1 LASGRSELDGL
12 RFGAGF
18 YAEER
23 GDEVP
28 FRWMSPRAEIS
39 LEAAPVERFLE
50 LWVRSPF
57 HDLSQRLALTA
68 PAAQAWPLARG
79 WNGVSIR
86 VPAGATAL
94 TLEASPPFPREHYP
108 GDERLLAVEVRS
120 PRLHADARRHEHV
133 ARQQRNAVA
142 NLTEMLHGATELA
155 SGPVK
160 LGIDVEGACNVK
172 PPCVYCAWDYSKG
185 LEGDNTEAPFTLET
199 LAEWGAFFDDAAELV
214 NCSIG
219 EPFMGKNIE
228 EVLDAFGERGKM
240 LEITIN
246 GQILTDGH
254 IAKLLGRNMH
264 LYISFDAA
272 TAATYARLRNGRFDQ
287 LVANVRRLIAA
298 KGGPGKLPL
307 VYLVF
312 MPMPANLQ
320 EVDAFVRL
328 AADLKPDRMVL
339 RPLNDGS
346 ALDLKWDRAGYRF
359 DYQKEILPFEEKV
372 RISGRVAELCA
383 RLGVPLADQMD
394 FGGSMEASFHDAFA
408 RGRHEALQALG
419 ISKPPAAEATTASP
433 APMERPPVAAPAPLP
448 SLGRERLPAC
458 TEPWTS
464 LYILRRGVLP
474 CCFGGKSI
482 APTPGYREAWNAP
495 LMQDIRRD
503 LAAGRFHRYCLDSE
517 DCPIVR
523 KSSEARRLS
532 WRESFVVR
540 GRQALVRLERAGIP
554 WPRRAW
560 RGLKA
565 LLRGKDASAA
575 IAPNSGRERP

>member
-1 LASGRSELDGL
+1 
-12 RFGAGF
+12 
-18 YAEER
+18 
-23 GDEVP
+23 
-28 FRWMSPRAEIS
+28 MSPRGEIGF
-39 LEAAPVERFLE
+39 EPAPVERFLE

-57 HDLSQRLALTA
+57 HDLTQWLAVSS
-68 PAAQAWPLARG
+68 PAAQVWPLARG
-79 WNGVSIR
+79 WNGVSMG
-86 VPAGATAL
+86 VPAGAAGL
-94 TLEASPPFPREHYP
+94 TLQANPPFPREHYP
-108 GDERLLAVEVRS
+108 GDERTLAVEVRS
-120 PRLHADARRHEHV
+120 PRLHADPRRHDHV
-133 ARQQRNAVA
+133 ARQQRNAVT
-142 NLTEMLHGATELA
+142 NLAEMLRGATQLA
-155 SGPVK
+155 SMPVK

-172 PPCVYCAWDYSKG
+172 PPCVYCAWDYSKD
-185 LEGDNTEAPFTLET
+185 LEGANTELPFTLET
-199 LAEWGAFFDDAAELV
+199 LDEWGAFFDDAAELV

-264 LYISFDAA
+264 VYISFDAA

-312 MPMPANLQ
+312 MPMPANLH

-339 RPLNDGS
+339 RPLNDGT

-394 FGGSMEASFHDAFA
+394 FGGSMEASFHEAFA
-408 RGRHEALQALG
+408 EGRREALEALG
-419 ISKPPAAEATTASP
+419 VNEREAPPRAEAETMTR
-433 APMERPPVAAPAPLP
+433 APVEGSTQTPPGPLP

-482 APTPGYREAWNAP
+482 APTTGYREAWNGR
-495 LMQDIRRD
+495 LMQEIRHD

-532 WRESFVVR
+532 WRESLVVR
-540 GRQALVRLERAGIP
+540 GRQGLVRLERAGIP

-565 LLRGKDASAA
+565 LLRGTDTSAT
-575 IAPNSGRERP
+575 

>member
-1 LASGRSELDGL
+1 MTAGRAEFGKLA
-12 RFGAGF
+12 FGEGF
-18 YAEER
+18 YAEEP

-28 FRWMSPRAEIS
+28 FRWMSPRAAIGF
-39 LEAAPVERFLE
+39 EAAPLERFLE

-57 HDLSQRLALTA
+57 HDLSQRLTIVSD
-68 PAAQAWPLARG
+68 AAQTWLLARG

-86 VPAGATAL
+86 IPAGATRL
-94 TLEASPPFPREHYP
+94 TLDASPPFPREHYP
-108 GDERLLAVEVRS
+108 GDPRTLAVEVRA
-120 PRLHADARRHEHV
+120 PRLHADPRRHGHV
-133 ARQQRNAVA
+133 ARQQLNAVA
-142 NLTEMLHGATELA
+142 NLAEMLRGATALA
-155 SGPVK
+155 SMPVK

-185 LEGDNTEAPFTLET
+185 LEGTNTEAPFTLET
-199 LAEWGAFFDDAAELV
+199 LDEWGAFFEDAAELV

-228 EVLDAFGERGKM
+228 SLLDAFGERGKM

-246 GQILTDGH
+246 GQILTDSH

-272 TAATYARLRNGRFDQ
+272 TAPTYARLRNGRFDQ

-346 ALDLKWDRAGYRF
+346 ALDLKWERAGYRF
-359 DYQKEILPFEEKV
+359 DYQKEILPFEERV
-372 RISGRVAELCA
+372 RVSGRVAELCA

-394 FGGSMEASFHDAFA
+394 FGGSIEADFHEAFT
-408 RGRHEALQALG
+408 RGRREARESLRN
-419 ISKPPAAEATTASP
+419 SEAEAP
-433 APMERPPVAAPAPLP
+433 APAEPLKIPASVERRPTEEPAPLP
-448 SLGRERLPAC
+448 SLGRERLPVC

-474 CCFGGKSI
+474 CCYGGKSI
-482 APTPGYREAWNAP
+482 APMTGYREAWNAP

-503 LAAGRFHRYCLDSE
+503 LTAGRFHRYCLDSE

-523 KSSEARRLS
+523 KSGKAHRLS

-540 GRQALVRLERAGIP
+540 GRQVLVRLERAGIP

-560 RGLKA
+560 RGLKV
-565 LLRGKDASAA
+565 LFKS
-575 IAPNSGRERP
+575 